1 MADTDSLSLFP
12 PDAAAVRRI
21 SMLKLSAE
29 VARSLAGIGRIVVE
43 GEVVKPWRGPNG
55 VIVFTLKDRTAQ
67 LAIRCPAGKKAR
79 CRVVA
84 GERVAVTGLVQ
95 WLPERGQLQLVAEEV
110 TPVGEGAIAAA
121 IAEVRARLVADGLLD
136 RPRRPLPRLPRLIGV
151 VCGTEA
157 AVQADIESVVAAR
170 FAGYPIEFL
179 PTLVTGAGAADAI
192 VRSLQFLDGRPE
204 VDVII
209 LARGG
214 GDAAQLLPWSD
225 EALCRA
231 VAGCTTPVV
240 SAIGHEGDRPL
251 CDEVADLRCGT
262 PSLAAGA
269 VVPDR
274 ALLDAQIDALLAEA
288 RRALA
293 DRLERSTVR
302 LAAVDRAGAL
312 RAGVVRAGDRLE
324 HLRHRIDMLH
334 PGRAVDAAAQR
345 LAAEWRQVEAL
356 SPVRVLERGYAVVRS
371 TLTGEV
377 VRRPDQVGGGD
388 EIDVQVAAGRFGA
401 RVEER

>member
-1 MADTDSLSLFP
+1 
-12 PDAAAVRRI
+12 VRRI
-21 SMLKLSAE
+21 SLLKLSAE
-29 VARSLAGIGRIVVE
+29 VARSLAGIGRVVVE
-43 GEVVKPWRGPNG
+43 GEVVKPWRGPTG
-55 VIVFTLKDRTAQ
+55 VIVFTLKDRAAQ
-67 LAIRCPAGKKAR
+67 LTIRCPAGKKAR
-79 CRVVA
+79 CRVVP

-95 WLPERGQLQLVAEEV
+95 WLPERGQLQLMADEV
-110 TPVGEGAIAAA
+110 VPVGEGAIAAA
-121 IAEVRARLVADGLLD
+121 IAEVRARLGADGLLD
-136 RPRRPLPRLPRLIGV
+136 RPRRPMPRLPRLIGV

-170 FAGYPIEFL
+170 FPGYPIEFL
-179 PTLVTGAGAADAI
+179 PTLVSGAGAADAI

-231 VAGCTTPVV
+231 VAGSATPVV
-240 SAIGHEGDRPL
+240 SAIGHDGDRPL
-251 CDEVADLRCGT
+251 CDDVADLRCGT

-274 ALLDAQIDALLAEA
+274 ALLDAEIAALLLEA

-302 LAAVDRAGAL
+302 LAAVDRQGAL
-312 RAGVVRAGDRLE
+312 RAGVTRAGDRLD

-334 PGRAVDAAAQR
+334 PGRTAAAAAQR
-345 LAAEWRQVEAL
+345 LAAEWRQVESL
-356 SPVRVLERGYAVVRS
+356 SPVRVLERGYAVVR
-371 TLTGEV
+371 TTDTGEV
-377 VRRPDQVGGGD
+377 VRRADQVGAGD
-388 EIDVQVAAGRFGA
+388 AVDVQVAAGRFGA